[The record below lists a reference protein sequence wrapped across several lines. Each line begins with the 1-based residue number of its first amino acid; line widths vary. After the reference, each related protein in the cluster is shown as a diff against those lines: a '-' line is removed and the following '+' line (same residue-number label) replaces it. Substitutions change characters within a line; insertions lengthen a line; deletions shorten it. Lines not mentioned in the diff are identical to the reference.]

1 GAVGEVVRFQ
11 RVRGAAAGVG
21 GAEVLE
27 QRWDLYVV
35 DRGEHG
41 QQVEGL
47 EDKAHVVA
55 AVSGAGAVGHGGE
68 VLAVDHDLPAVE
80 RVEAGKAVEE
90 GGLAGAGWADDGHHL
105 AALDLEV
112 DAAQGFDLVVAP
124 VT

>member
-1 GAVGEVVRFQ
+1 MVGPMCQAQRFQ
-11 RVRGAAAGVG
+11 HLQRASAGVTR
-21 GAEVLE
+21 ADVLE
-27 QRWDLYVV
+27 QEWDLHVL

-68 VLAVDHDLPAVE
+68 VLAVDHDLAAVE

-90 GGLAGAGWADDGHHL
+90 GGLAGAGWADDGHHPS
-105 AALDLEV
+105 
-112 DAAQGFDLVVAP
+112 AP
-124 VT
+124 STSTANLPSMTR